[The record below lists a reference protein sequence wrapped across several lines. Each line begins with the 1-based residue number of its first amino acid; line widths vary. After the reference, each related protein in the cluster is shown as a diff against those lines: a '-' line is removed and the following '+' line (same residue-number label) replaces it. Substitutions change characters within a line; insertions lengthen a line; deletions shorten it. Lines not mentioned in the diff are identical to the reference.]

1 MRIFTRVIAIIVALL
16 LIVSTIV
23 FILENQQMVSL
34 VFFGWASPQFYLAIP
49 VIVALLAG
57 MIIGPFLGWAVGMRK
72 KRKLDR
78 RSI

>member
-1 MRIFTRVIAIIVALL
+1 MRIFTRVIAIVVALV

-34 VFFGWASPQFYLAIP
+34 VFLGWSSPEFYLAIP
-49 VIVALLAG
+49 IIAALLTG
-57 MIIGPFLGWAVGMRK
+57 MIIGPLLGWAFGMRK
-72 KRKLDR
+72 RRKLDR